1 MALARFGP
9 CPHCNT
15 RLSYLEGVSGS
26 TLTPTCPRCHG
37 VVNVSRATF
46 LMADNSR
53 PSETASSEDV
63 KSMP

>member
-26 TLTPTCPRCHG
+26 TLTPTCPRCHK
-37 VVNVSRATF
+37 VVSVSRATF
-46 LMADNSR
+46 LMVDYSR
-53 PSETASSEDV
+53 PSESASSEDV

>member
-37 VVNVSRATF
+37 LVSVSRATL

-63 KSMP
+63 KSRP

>member
-1 MALARFGP
+1 V
-9 CPHCNT
+9 
-15 RLSYLEGVSGS
+15 VS
-26 TLTPTCPRCHG
+26 
-37 VVNVSRATF
+37 VSRATF